1 MTVVRLRRAIANA
14 RTIRLSAHALI
25 VAVLLAATAGGGRT
39 QEMQTVRVGVIS
51 SLSMAPFYIA
61 DRLGYFKDEGLNV
74 QFVQFDSV
82 TNMVAPL
89 GVGQLDVGGGALAA
103 GIYNA
108 VARGIDV
115 KVVADLASDPPGY
128 GFQELLVRSDL
139 VKSGKFKTLKDLKG
153 LTIAGNTPGSTSSS
167 ELNQLLKKAG
177 LKFDD
182 VKRVFMGYPD
192 HVVGLKNGSVDASLM
207 PEPNATEAVKT
218 GAAAK
223 FVGDDTFYPNQQIA
237 IVVFGENL
245 LKTHRDAGLKFMR
258 AFIKAARFY
267 NGALADG
274 KLAGPNADQV
284 ISIMTAATNVKDPA
298 VYRAVTPNGINPDGH
313 VQFPSMHTDFDFFKS
328 QGLIEGNVRVED
340 VVDDSFAEQA
350 VRQLGP
356 YKAKKS

>member
-1 MTVVRLRRAIANA
+1 MIRKLRLLVHVLA
-14 RTIRLSAHALI
+14 I
-25 VAVLLAATAGGGRT
+25 VALVASGTNAGRA
-39 QEMQTVRVGVIS
+39 QELQTVRVGVIS

-61 DRLGYFKDEGLNV
+61 DRLGYFKEEGLNV
-74 QFVQFDSV
+74 QFVPFDSV

-128 GFQELLVRSDL
+128 GFQQLLIRSDL
-139 VKSGKFKTLKDLKG
+139 VKSGKFKSLKDLKG
-153 LTIAGNTPGSTSSS
+153 LTVAGNTPGSTSSS

-182 VKRVFMGYPD
+182 VNRVFMGYPD

-218 GAAAK
+218 GAAVK
-223 FVGDDTFYPNQQIA
+223 FAGDDSFYPNQQIA
-237 IVVFGENL
+237 IVVYGVNL
-245 LKTHRDAGLKFMR
+245 LKTHRDTGLKFMR

-267 NGALADG
+267 NGALSDG
-274 KLAGPNADQV
+274 KLGGPNADQV
-284 ISIMTAATNVKDPA
+284 VSILTQDTKIKDPA
-298 VYRAVTPNGINPDGH
+298 IYRSVTPNGINPDGH
-313 VQFPSMHTDFDFFKS
+313 VLFPSMHTDFDFFKA
-328 QGLIEGNVRVED
+328 QGLIEGNVKVED
-340 VVDDSFAEQA
+340 VVDDSFAAQA

-356 YKAKKS
+356 YKPKKA

>member
-1 MTVVRLRRAIANA
+1 MQRLRYFVHSFAIAALVATNA
-14 RTIRLSAHALI
+14 TGARS
-25 VAVLLAATAGGGRT
+25 
-39 QEMQTVRVGVIS
+39 QELQTVKVGVIS
-51 SLSMAPFYIA
+51 SMSMAPFYIA

-74 QFVQFDSV
+74 QFTQFDSV

-128 GFQELLVRSDL
+128 GFQQLLVRSEL
-139 VKSGKFKTLKDLKG
+139 VKSGKFKTIKDLKG

-192 HVVGLKNGSVDASLM
+192 HVIGLRNGSVDASLM
-207 PEPNATEAVKT
+207 PEPNATAAEKT
-218 GAAAK
+218 GAAVK
-223 FVGDDTFYPNQQIA
+223 FTGDDTFYPNQQIA
-237 IVVFGENL
+237 VVVYGVNM
-245 LKTHRDAGLKFMR
+245 LKAHRDVGMKFMR

-267 NGALADG
+267 NGALAEG
-274 KLAGPNADQV
+274 KLTGANADQV
-284 ISIMTAATNVKDPA
+284 VTIMTQETKIKDPA

-313 VQFPSMHTDFDFFKS
+313 VLFPSMHTDFDFFKS

-340 VVDDSFAEQA
+340 VVDDSFAAQA
-350 VRQLGP
+350 IRQLGP
-356 YKAKKS
+356 YKAKKA

>member
-1 MTVVRLRRAIANA
+1 MRRLRFFVHSLAIA
-14 RTIRLSAHALI
+14 AL
-25 VAVLLAATAGGGRT
+25 VAGTASGGRA
-39 QEMQTVRVGVIS
+39 QELQTVRVGVIS
-51 SLSMAPFYIA
+51 SMSMAPFYIA

-74 QFVQFDSV
+74 QFAGFDSV

-128 GFQELLVRSDL
+128 GFQQLLVRTDL
-139 VKSGKFKTLKDLKG
+139 IKSGKFKTLKDLKG

-182 VKRVFMGYPD
+182 VKRVFLGYPD
-192 HVVGLKNGSVDASLM
+192 HVVGLKNGAVDASLM
-207 PEPNATEAVKT
+207 PEPNATEAVKA
-218 GAAAK
+218 GAAVK
-223 FVGDDTFYPNQQIA
+223 FTGDDTFYPNQQIA
-237 IVVFGENL
+237 IVVYGVNL
-245 LKTHRDAGLKFMR
+245 LKTHRDVGLKFMR

-267 NGALADG
+267 NDALADG

-284 ISIMTAATNVKDPA
+284 VTIMTQDTRIKDPS

-313 VQFPSMHTDFDFFKS
+313 VLFPSMRLDFDFFKS
-328 QGLIEGNVRVED
+328 QGLIEGTIKVED
-340 VVDDSFAEQA
+340 VVDDSFAAQA
-350 VRQLGP
+350 VRQLGA
-356 YKAKKS
+356 YKPKKA

>member
-1 MTVVRLRRAIANA
+1 MQRLRYFIHSFAIAALVATNA
-14 RTIRLSAHALI
+14 SGVRS
-25 VAVLLAATAGGGRT
+25 
-39 QEMQTVRVGVIS
+39 QELQTVKVGVIS
-51 SLSMAPFYIA
+51 SMSMAPFYIA

-74 QFVQFDSV
+74 QFTQFDSV

-128 GFQELLVRSDL
+128 GFQQLLVRSEL
-139 VKSGKFKTLKDLKG
+139 VKSGKFKSLKDLKG

-192 HVVGLKNGSVDASLM
+192 HVIGLKNGSVDASLM
-207 PEPNATEAVKT
+207 PEPNATSAEKT
-218 GAAAK
+218 GAAVK
-223 FVGDDTFYPNQQIA
+223 FTGDDTFYPNQQIA
-237 IVVFGENL
+237 VVVYGANL
-245 LKTHRDAGLKFMR
+245 LKTHRDVGLKFMR

-267 NGALADG
+267 NGALAG
-274 KLAGPNADQV
+274 GRLTGPNAEQV
-284 ISIMTAATNVKDPA
+284 VTIMTQDTKIKDPSI
-298 VYRAVTPNGINPDGH
+298 YRAVTPNGINPNGH
-313 VQFPSMHTDFDFFKS
+313 VLFPSMHTDFDFFKT

-340 VVDDSFAEQA
+340 VVDDSFAAQA

-356 YKAKKS
+356 YKPKKV

>member
-1 MTVVRLRRAIANA
+1 MKSARVFAVILAILSVTGRFAGPARAQDLPTVK
-14 RTIRLSAHALI
+14 
-25 VAVLLAATAGGGRT
+25 
-39 QEMQTVRVGVIS
+39 VGVIS

-89 GVGQLDVGGGALAA
+89 GVGQIDVGGGALAA

-128 GFQELLVRSDL
+128 GFQELLVRSEL

-182 VKRVFMGYPD
+182 VNRVFMGYPD
-192 HVVGLKNGSVDASLM
+192 HVVGLRTGSVDASLM
-207 PEPNATEAVKT
+207 PEPNATQAVKS
-218 GAAAK
+218 GAATK
-223 FVGDDTFYPNQQIA
+223 VTGDDTFYPNQQIA
-237 IVVFGENL
+237 IVVYGANL
-245 LKTHRDAGLKFMR
+245 LKLHRDVGLKFMR

-267 NGALADG
+267 NGALAGG
-274 KLAGPNADQV
+274 KLAGPNADDV
-284 ISIMTAATNVKDPA
+284 VKIMTEATSIKDPS

-313 VQFPSMHTDFDFFKS
+313 VLFPSMHTDFDFFKS
-328 QGLIEGNVRVED
+328 QGLIEGSVRVED
-340 VVDDSFAEQA
+340 VVDDSFAAEA
-350 VRQLGP
+350 VKQLGT
-356 YKAKKS
+356 YKAKRV

>member
-1 MTVVRLRRAIANA
+1 MRRLRFFVDS
-14 RTIRLSAHALI
+14 LLI
-25 VAVLLAATAGGGRT
+25 VALLAVSSIGVRADEGS
-39 QEMQTVRVGVIS
+39 TVKVGVIS
-51 SLSMAPFYIA
+51 SMSMAPFYIA

-74 QFVQFDSV
+74 QFVTFDSV

-89 GVGQLDVGGGALAA
+89 GVGQIDVGGGALAA

-128 GFQELLVRSDL
+128 GFQQLLIRTDL
-139 VKSGKFKTLKDLKG
+139 VKSGKFKSLKDLKG

-177 LKFDD
+177 LRFDD

-218 GAAAK
+218 GAAVK
-223 FVGDDTFYPNQQIA
+223 FTGDDTFYPNQQIA
-237 IVVFGENL
+237 VVVYGVNL
-245 LKTHRDAGLKFMR
+245 LKKNRDLGERFMR
-258 AFIKAARFY
+258 AFIRAARYY
-267 NGALADG
+267 NGALAAG
-274 KLAGPNADQV
+274 KLAGTNADNV
-284 ISIMTAATNVKDPA
+284 VSIMTAETKIKDPA

-313 VQFPSMHTDFDFFKS
+313 VLFPSMHTDFDFFKS
-328 QGLIEGNVRVED
+328 QGLIDGNVKVED
-340 VVDDSFAEQA
+340 VVDDSFAAAA
-350 VRQLGP
+350 VKQLGP
-356 YKAKKS
+356 YKGKRT